1 LDQPEALAGLRQYF
15 CICHYQNTPD
25 SLPVDETPL
34 EMLMGKAVVLDLPT
48 ARTSTTR
55 YGGSRAASAA
65 RRSPERRDEPPR
77 DRS

>member
-1 LDQPEALAGLRQYF
+1 LDQPEALAGLRQCF

-55 YGGSRAASAA
+55 YGGSRGGISRASPAGTPRRAA
-65 RRSPERRDEPPR
+65 P
-77 DRS
+77 